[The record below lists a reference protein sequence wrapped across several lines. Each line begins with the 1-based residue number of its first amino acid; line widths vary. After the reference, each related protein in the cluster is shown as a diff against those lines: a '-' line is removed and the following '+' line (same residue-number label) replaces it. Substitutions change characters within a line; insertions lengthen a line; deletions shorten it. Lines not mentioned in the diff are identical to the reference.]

1 MVLGGLGVGH
11 VGTGPTC
18 AHSNEAPNALY
29 LRSLCILSCCWDYIY
44 MYIYIYLPRHTL
56 TIVAFPSFKRVNSK
70 RKGCISKASRFQ
82 MQLPCAFIRSQRSK
96 DRRKKGY
103 ARGKKVTVLPTST
116 NFVPSHSC
124 ALRST

>member
-44 MYIYIYLPRHTL
+44 IYVYIYIPSASYLDYRGLPIFQACEQQTKGMHFKGLTL
-56 TIVAFPSFKRVNSK
+56 SNATSVRVH
-70 RKGCISKASRFQ
+70 
-82 MQLPCAFIRSQRSK
+82 SQ
-96 DRRKKGY
+96 
-103 ARGKKVTVLPTST
+103 ST
-116 NFVPSHSC
+116 QQGQAQEGLC
-124 ALRST
+124 